1 MSEKDRKVFSSQ
13 LKAKVALE
21 AIRGVRTAN
30 EIGQEFGV
38 HPTHLRVWKKELQ
51 DHAVSLFETKR
62 GPKPVDASS
71 SAERLYS
78 EIGRLKMEVDWL
90 KKKSGISQ

>member
-30 EIGQEFGV
+30 EFV
-38 HPTHLRVWKKELQ
+38 KK
-51 DHAVSLFETKR
+51 
-62 GPKPVDASS
+62 
-71 SAERLYS
+71 
-78 EIGRLKMEVDWL
+78 
-90 KKKSGISQ
+90 